1 MEVKTTS
8 DITKK
13 AEKAVEEANRKIQQ
27 VKNRVDKVRMWKS
40 KCRLLC
46 CSLLVTIMVGKNPMV
61 TFFLREFLP
70 PRLFVALTSRAFNDF
85 GREATKSTGA
95 IIVGVSVFFLIVD
108 IIDLKYKVRDIV
120 NNKGSEA
127 ARVLRGKAN
136 QYEAILN
143 G

>member
-1 MEVKTTS
+1 
-8 DITKK
+8 
-13 AEKAVEEANRKIQQ
+13 
-27 VKNRVDKVRMWKS
+27 
-40 KCRLLC
+40 
-46 CSLLVTIMVGKNPMV
+46 MV